1 MAKDQTKG
9 GIPVL
14 ESERLILRAHT
25 LADFD
30 PSFVMWS
37 NPVTT
42 RFIGG
47 QPSTRE
53 VAQSRVINYL
63 VHWKLMSFGY
73 WAIEEKNSGS
83 FVGELGFADFR
94 REIEPPIL
102 GIPEV
107 GWVLTPSKHGKGYA
121 TEATQA
127 ALAWADE
134 HLGVPKTVCLIDPE
148 HAASIRVA
156 EKFGYKEY
164 ARSTFKG
171 TPTIMF
177 ERLTPRRG

>member
-9 GIPVL
+9 GIPAL
-14 ESERLILRAHT
+14 ETARLILRAHK
-25 LADFD
+25 LEDFD
-30 PSFVMWS
+30 SSFAMWS
-37 NPVTT
+37 DPLTT

-53 VAQSRVINYL
+53 AAQSRVINYL

-73 WAIEEKNSGS
+73 WAILEKGSNS

-94 REIEPPIL
+94 RDTQPPIL

-107 GWVLTPSKHGKGYA
+107 GWVLTPAMQGKGYA
-121 TEATQA
+121 TEAAQA
-127 ALAWADE
+127 AHEWADE
-134 HLGVPKTVCLIDPE
+134 FLGVPKTVCLIDPA
-148 HAASIRVA
+148 HAASIRLA

-171 TPTIMF
+171 LPMTMF
-177 ERLTPRRG
+177 ERLTPRHG